1 MAQSNKPNVLN
12 IPSHQNFFESLL
24 KFLSENFSKNIS
36 DVKIFLPNQRSCR
49 ELRELFLQKSLT
61 SHQNSKPD
69 SRISSTIILPKIKAI
84 SDISFED
91 FFDFLP
97 APEVKEIIDELLQ
110 IKVISGIDYLF
121 FLSQKIQKLSLFG
134 PNLESNQ
141 ALNIAIN
148 LKSLFDEIEKDEID
162 LDKLSEIDD
171 SDLSAHR
178 QVTLGFLKNFHIQ
191 IKNSLI
197 KENIFFSSS
206 YHNFVIEKFSQSLE
220 KYGSKFP
227 IVIAGST
234 GSLASGSKLIR
245 SISRQKNGFAI
256 LHNLDHREMVLEEEY
271 HPQFLLNKLVKF
283 LEIEKKEIQKILD
296 KKLQISCED
305 RSEFLSFLM
314 LPNQETV
321 KWQEIETHL
330 NVKNISEDLEKNF
343 KFIESKDELEEARI
357 ITLILAE
364 KLAEKE
370 VRCAVITNNQKL
382 TQLVKYQLEEL
393 GLSFNDSSN
402 LGIFDS
408 PLVNFILL
416 ILELI
421 ESDFASAN
429 LLAVLKNPLF
439 KCDKK
444 RRETQNRRLNGVETN
459 GSFLPQN
466 LSNPQQEPSVGFD
479 SVQPTVWGDPTLWEI
494 EEFEKKVLR
503 EGRTKLGLEGI
514 LDKLESLNNQD
525 LSLFF
530 KDFCQDLEKI
540 SYLKNPVNISDYTKL
555 LIATIE
561 NLTEKKWHDLLT
573 SESAQIELFEFF
585 ENLKLQN
592 NFTIEAKNSLA
603 IFKTLFSQISYFEKS
618 DALAPIQILSSV
630 EARLINHDLVIVAS
644 LNEGDFPEIEAENW
658 LGKKIRKDLGV
669 DKKLQKIG
677 QNAYDFCNYLCNKSV
692 VLTRSNS
699 RNGALAISSPF
710 LLKLTTLCKKMK
722 LNLDFGEKYFE
733 LLKNLESCETSK
745 IERPNPKPTLEFRP
759 KKLAVTDISK
769 LLSDPYTIYAKRI
782 LQLRELQK
790 IDFEPSYAEFGNF
803 VHKAL
808 EEFIKN
814 PHERSIDNFEKY
826 FIEAGFISTQAKLL
840 WWPKFENIFDN
851 FLEQN
856 SELEVLRNYTEIP
869 VKLIIKEIL
878 ISGKIDRVIFNKEG
892 FAEIFDYK
900 TGQIPATK
908 NVFSGIEPQL
918 TIAALML
925 IEGIIENDLG
935 NINSGQITSLNYWKL
950 SPDNKN
956 KITEISKKSEEI
968 EILVAAAKAGLERL
982 FEYFKDENNG
992 YISAPNIQNYNE
1004 NEYCHL
1010 ARIKEWI

>member
-49 ELRELFLQKSLT
+49 ELRELFLQKSFT

-97 APEVKEIIDELLQ
+97 APEVKEIIDGILQ

-178 QVTLGFLKNFHIQ
+178 QITLGFLKNFHIQ

-245 SISRQKNGFAI
+245 SISKQKNGFAI

-283 LEIEKKEIQKILD
+283 LEIEKKEVQKILD

-429 LLAVLKNPLF
+429 LLAVVKNPLF
-439 KCDKK
+439 KCKNENASRWTPQQVRGDNGESEINLSP
-444 RRETQNRRLNGVETN
+444 RTCCGVHLETQ
-459 GSFLPQN
+459 QN
-466 LSNPQQEPSVGFD
+466 L
-479 SVQPTVWGDPTLWEI
+479 TVIIEKFETEI
-494 EEFEKKVLR
+494 LR
-503 EGRTKLGLEGI
+503 QGRTKLGLEGI

-530 KDFCQDLEKI
+530 KDFCHDLDKI
-540 SYLKNPVNISDYTKL
+540 SHLKNPVNISDYTKL

-618 DALAPIQILSSV
+618 DALAPIQLLSTV

-733 LLKNLESCETSK
+733 LLKNLESCEISK
-745 IERPNPKPTLEFRP
+745 IERPNPKPALEFRP

-840 WWPKFENIFDN
+840 WWPKFENIFEN

-968 EILVAAAKAGLERL
+968 EILIAAAKAGLERL

-992 YISAPNIQNYNE
+992 YISAPNLENYNE